1 MLSRKH
7 KSSTGFSPQS
17 SSWKLELN
25 LPPYDS
31 ITSQRRGMCLIS
43 SLWSLQLSVSVR
55 TDCAHV
61 KNETKSRKVSPIWIL
76 SSCPFFKSYIHLGQT
91 SSCAVARVSTINAD
105 NGQTFLPGT
114 RYLSNRIHQPRLS
127 RSPLPI
133 SKGKDMGTRLGV
145 HNLMI
150 VLAPKTGSIKRPDQV
165 LSCFPAVFKSGK
177 KGKYASSFANVFFL
191 KAIFEVEE
199 L

>member
-1 MLSRKH
+1 MNCHSYEFLQLIPGLNLKLTNFLNKTCDMLSRKH

-17 SSWKLELN
+17 SSWKLELS

-76 SSCPFFKSYIHLGQT
+76 SSCPFFNSYIHLGQT

-127 RSPLPI
+127 RSP
-133 SKGKDMGTRLGV
+133 S
-145 HNLMI
+145 
-150 VLAPKTGSIKRPDQV
+150 Q
-165 LSCFPAVFKSGK
+165 
-177 KGKYASSFANVFFL
+177 FL
-191 KAIFEVEE
+191 REKIWEQGWVCTT
-199 L
+199 